1 MIFGQGKKTLGW
13 RGRRDARERGA
24 GGGLWYIRGL
34 VATTG
39 RGERRRA
46 RRGLD
51 WVGTGGRC
59 RWAAVASTRA
69 EGARANG
76 TAVAVAISIRASV
89 GGNQLLRAGVPIQ
102 WHSGPKGPRNFERA
116 QGSLST
122 WSKRLKNKPTW
133 SNLNGKARAQI
144 LPCQAAD
151 QRLKVLQ
158 VGIQRTRVTCPL
170 PTNELLTVLHL
181 IFS

>member
-1 MIFGQGKKTLGW
+1 MVYKG
-13 RGRRDARERGA
+13 ARADDGERGA
-24 GGGLWYIRGL
+24 SSCAARPRLGWNRRPLPMGGGCVDSRG
-34 VATTG
+34 G
-39 RGERRRA
+39 GESERNGER
-46 RRGLD
+46 
-51 WVGTGGRC
+51 GG
-59 RWAAVASTRA
+59 
-69 EGARANG
+69 GIG

-89 GGNQLLRAGVPIQ
+89 GGKQLLGAGVPIQ

-116 QGSLST
+116 QGSLFT

>member
-1 MIFGQGKKTLGW
+1 MVYKG
-13 RGRRDARERGA
+13 ARSDDGERGA
-24 GGGLWYIRGL
+24 SSCAARPRLGWNRRPLPMGGGCVDSRG
-34 VATTG
+34 G
-39 RGERRRA
+39 
-46 RRGLD
+46 
-51 WVGTGGRC
+51 
-59 RWAAVASTRA
+59 S
-69 EGARANG
+69 RANG
-76 TAVAVAISIRASV
+76 TAASVAISIRASV

-122 WSKRLKNKPTW
+122 WSKRLKNIPTW